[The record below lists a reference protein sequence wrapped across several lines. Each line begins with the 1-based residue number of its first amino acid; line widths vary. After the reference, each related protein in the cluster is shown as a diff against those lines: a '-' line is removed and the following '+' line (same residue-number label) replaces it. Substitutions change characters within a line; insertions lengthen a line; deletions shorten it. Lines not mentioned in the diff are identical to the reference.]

1 MRHVFSIIWLSEH
14 IRALYCWCLF
24 CYLILGLITFI
35 LHFQCFT
42 FTSPVELFGWLIKPP
57 FIFYF
62 FLSFFSLLLFS
73 LFSFL
78 ELAYGNIGSGW
89 DLVGTHIWRLLFQ
102 CLFFLLIHIMWVLC
116 FCYIQ
121 LIYTRFFARIH
132 DLPYYTPALRS
143 IVRSSSSKYNCN
155 VDPSSTQLTPS
166 DPETWSSPH
175 RHRGSSYSG
184 RCTTPYVCIHNIS
197 QMIFV
202 IFMILLVQN

>member
-1 MRHVFSIIWLSEH
+1 MIV
-14 IRALYCWCLF
+14 RAYSCIVLLVSVLF
-24 CYLILGLITFI
+24 FDLGSDY
-35 LHFQCFT
+35 LHFT
-42 FTSPVELFGWLIKPP
+42 FSVFHL
-57 FIFYF
+57 YF
-62 FLSFFSLLLFS
+62 SCWTFWVAHQTAVHIL

-78 ELAYGNIGSGW
+78 FFSPSIFSFLFFGTCIWKYWERLGFGW
-89 DLVGTHIWRLLFQ
+89 HTYWRLLFR